1 MDAPPTIK
9 GKSGSSSPTS
19 RKFRLSRKA
28 WFFVALGIFIIS
40 TIFAFMQ
47 PPRRNPFDAKS
58 FHGLRWF
65 YHPIER
71 NAFKRLPTITSSIND
86 IFVVPETKRLWISGN
101 GGLLAYSDDGG
112 ASWPQKDLKESV
124 SSPQEKRAKGAW
136 RLTPGFISTAYA
148 AVPPEQKSLDN
159 EYYKKETA
167 QTNANLD
174 VQQKGLPP
182 QQPPETYQAQQRILE
197 ESKDI
202 RQEIQPQ
209 RDLNMSDFQGI
220 YFVDSKFGWVVGESG
235 IILHTV
241 DGGVNWN
248 SQISRTTERLNAVQ
262 FLDVNQGWAVGGGG
276 TILHTVDGGETWNS
290 QASGTRRV
298 LNDVQFLDVNQG
310 WAAGEGGAILHTVDG
325 GKTWNSQAS
334 GTTEGLDD
342 VQFVDANQGWAVGSG
357 STILHTVDGGKAW
370 NPQTSG
376 ITEGLA
382 AVQISNE
389 NEPIP
394 LRKANRLAPGL
405 TAVHFL
411 DENQGWIADDG
422 GTILHTV
429 DGGKN
434 WNPQA
439 SGIKAALLDMLFLN
453 VNQGWAAGEGGT
465 ILHTVDRGKTWNP
478 QTTGAEISPPSTQF
492 LDQSVLAYKKYPAP
506 WYYLVLIVVAALL
519 SLSVRRPIP
528 IAERSTI
535 ANMLI
540 SDKPLDASAPDAM
553 DFHKIAL
560 GLSRFLRNENTQPP
574 LTIAITG
581 AWGTGKSSLMNLLK
595 ADLSRFGFRP
605 VWFNVWHHQNE
616 EHLLASLLENIRMQ
630 AIPPW
635 WYLTGFIFRMKLLAI
650 RGWRKWVRVLAIM
663 LIFSGSLGY
672 FIKEPSRFS
681 NIGESIKELKVIT
694 IDRWFEKNGDFSSRE
709 KEGGKPEEGSP
720 ITIFLTSVLSGMSL
734 LYAGWRGFKAFGVN
748 PASLMTTMVGSTR
761 MKDLEAQAGFRH
773 TFAMEFQDVT
783 RALNP
788 RTMLI
793 LIDDLDRCKP
803 ENVLVIL
810 EAINFLVSS
819 GDCFVVMGMDRDR
832 VERCVGLGFKD
843 VAEELIEDIEEKDK
857 SREEDISNIQN
868 TEKGTNKDDGRRR
881 RADFAVHYLE
891 KLINI
896 EVPIPKPTPD
906 QSKKLLLSKN
916 TDEQERY
923 QRYERVRN
931 SYALA
936 GKYVVGM
943 AMIGILVFTFWCGY
957 HIERTDTTG
966 DQTKVTAETNA
977 VVVPQS
983 GEQAE
988 QKAVSSP
995 EAEKPEIKERG
1006 RVINPDMEKLS
1017 SLRYVWVALIFLPVG
1032 YWVFSRRSGVV
1043 IKDSD
1048 DFTKA
1053 LDIWSKVIFM
1063 KNLTPRSVKRFINRV
1078 RYFAMCLRR
1087 EEEGLT
1093 LWERFL
1099 YWRAGSGV
1107 EQKGRSDTE
1116 IKRADEAAIKNQQ
1129 GIPEP
1134 VLVAMSAIHHVY
1146 PVLIEKD
1153 GLFLT
1158 GASKSHE
1165 ISKEVND
1172 ALQAHTKTF
1181 CSLNNVGETYSLLE
1195 NDWET
1200 YRQQFLTIS
1209 KGIRIH

>member
-28 WFFVALGIFIIS
+28 WFFTALGIFIIS
-40 TIFAFMQ
+40 TIFAFVQ

-71 NAFKRLPTITSSIND
+71 NAFKRLSTITSSIND
-86 IFVVPETKRLWISGN
+86 IFVVPETKRLWIAGD
-101 GGLLAYSDDGG
+101 GGLLAYSDNGG
-112 ASWPQKDLKESV
+112 VSWEQFDLKKVLPLS
-124 SSPQEKRAKGAW
+124 QEKGAKGAW

-182 QQPPETYQAQQRILE
+182 QQPPETYQTQQKILE
-197 ESKDI
+197 ESKDV
-202 RQEIQPQ
+202 RQEIQHQP
-209 RDLNMSDFQGI
+209 DLNMVDFHGI
-220 YFVDSKFGWVVGESG
+220 YFVDSEFGWAVGEGG

-241 DGGVNWN
+241 DGGKMWN
-248 SQISRTTERLNAVQ
+248 T
-262 FLDVNQGWAVGGGG
+262 
-276 TILHTVDGGETWNS
+276 
-290 QASGTRRV
+290 RV
-298 LNDVQFLDVNQG
+298 L
-310 WAAGEGGAILHTVDG
+310 
-325 GKTWNSQAS
+325 
-334 GTTEGLDD
+334 
-342 VQFVDANQGWAVGSG
+342 
-357 STILHTVDGGKAW
+357 
-370 NPQTSG
+370 P
-376 ITEGLA
+376 
-382 AVQISNE
+382 
-389 NEPIP
+389 
-394 LRKANRLAPGL
+394 
-405 TAVHFL
+405 
-411 DENQGWIADDG
+411 
-422 GTILHTV
+422 
-429 DGGKN
+429 
-434 WNPQA
+434 
-439 SGIKAALLDMLFLN
+439 
-453 VNQGWAAGEGGT
+453 
-465 ILHTVDRGKTWNP
+465 
-478 QTTGAEISPPSTQF
+478 
-492 LDQSVLAYKKYPAP
+492 YKKYPSP
-506 WYYLVLIVVAALL
+506 WYYLVLIVVVALL
-519 SLSVRRPIP
+519 SQSVRRPSP
-528 IAERSTI
+528 VTEGSTI

-540 SDKPLDASAPDAM
+540 SDKPLDASVPDAM

-650 RGWRKWVRVLAIM
+650 RGWRKWVRVLVIM

-681 NIGESIKELKVIT
+681 NIGESIKELKVRT
-694 IDRWFEKNGDFSSRE
+694 IDRWFEKNGDSPSRE
-709 KEGGKPEEGSP
+709 NGGEKPEEGSP

-748 PASLMTTMVGSTR
+748 PANLMTTMVSGSR
-761 MKDLEAQAGFRH
+761 VKDLEAQAGFRH
-773 TFAMEFQDVT
+773 KFAMEFQDVT

-793 LIDDLDRCKP
+793 IDDLDRCKP
-803 ENVLVIL
+803 ENVLVVL

-843 VAEELIEDIEEKDK
+843 VAEELIEDIEEKDRSCK
-857 SREEDISNIQN
+857 EDTSNIQD
-868 TEKGTNKDDGRRR
+868 TEKGTDKDGGRCR
-881 RADFAVHYLE
+881 RADFAAHYLE

-896 EVPIPKPTPD
+896 EVPIPKPTPA
-906 QSKKLLLSKN
+906 QSKRLLLSNN

-931 SYALA
+931 SYAFA
-936 GKYVVGM
+936 GKYFVGL

-957 HIERTDTTG
+957 HIERMDTTG
-966 DQTKVTAETNA
+966 NQTKVTAEIKA
-977 VVVPQS
+977 VAGVPDT
-983 GEQAE
+983 EQTG
-988 QKAVSSP
+988 QKAVSSQ
-995 EAEKPEIKERG
+995 EAEKPEIKEKG
-1006 RVINPDMEKLS
+1006 RVRNPDMEKTS
-1017 SLRYVWVALIFLPVG
+1017 SLRYVWAALIFLPVG
-1032 YWVFSRRSGVV
+1032 YWVFSRRSGIV

-1053 LDIWSKVIFM
+1053 LDIWSKIIFM

-1099 YWRAGSGV
+1099 YWRAGSGA
-1107 EQKGRSDTE
+1107 EQKGKSASEMRRE
-1116 IKRADEAAIKNQQ
+1116 DEVAI
-1129 GIPEP
+1129 
-1134 VLVAMSAIHHVY
+1134 
-1146 PVLIEKD
+1146 
-1153 GLFLT
+1153 
-1158 GASKSHE
+1158 
-1165 ISKEVND
+1165 
-1172 ALQAHTKTF
+1172 
-1181 CSLNNVGETYSLLE
+1181 
-1195 NDWET
+1195 
-1200 YRQQFLTIS
+1200 
-1209 KGIRIH
+1209 